1 PGGNFPMKTAVKRT
15 AALLVLSLSLLQLA
29 AAPAAKAKPEDVG
42 MSTERLQRIEQ
53 MLERRIAKG
62 EMTGAVAIVAR
73 KGKVVHL
80 TAKGVMDLET
90 KQPVTPATMYRVASM
105 TKPVTSVALMMMVE
119 EGKVRLSDPV
129 SRYIPE
135 FKNLKVAVAD
145 PAPAAAS
152 GGGGGRGGRGAPPPK
167 FTTVAAEREV
177 TIKDLL

>member
-1 PGGNFPMKTAVKRT
+1 MRTAVKRT
-15 AALLVLSLSLLQLA
+15 GAFLLLSLFIVLQVMA
-29 AAPAAKAKPEDVG
+29 GSVPKAKPEDVG
-42 MSTERLQRIEQ
+42 MSSERLQRIDQ

-62 EMTGAVAIVAR
+62 EITGGVAIVAR

-90 KQPVTPATMYRVASM
+90 KQPVTPATMFRVASM

-119 EGKVRLSDPV
+119 EGKVRLNDPV

-145 PAPAAAS
+145 PAPAAAERGVAPAPAA
-152 GGGGGRGGRGAPPPK
+152 GGQGRGGRGGRGGGAP
-167 FTTVAAEREV
+167 
-177 TIKDLL
+177 